1 VVELASGEGGWRQLL
16 ELIGTSTG
24 VGRRG
29 FGSADQRGV
38 EWWCSRGHYIGRSRG
53 EEAVAVSMAGGCF
66 FITMNTTVSRR
77 GSDRVGVSYGRGR
90 VSDPSFLGT
99 KGTAVGGGQPTDDA
113 GMAMAALE

>member
-1 VVELASGEGGWRQLL
+1 LVGIEGWWWQLL
-16 ELIGTSTG
+16 ELVATSTG

-29 FGSADQRGV
+29 FGSGDQRGV
-38 EWWCSRGHYIGRSRG
+38 EWWCSRGHYIGQSWG

-77 GSDRVGVSYGRGR
+77 GSDRVGVSCRRGR

-99 KGTAVGGGQPTDDA
+99 KGAATGGGQPIDDE